1 LTQGCE
7 AIKSKLGLDHEKQS
21 NEESAGIKL
30 TLKESLERA
39 EEKLQDTKA
48 DINYEPRVN

>member
-1 LTQGCE
+1 V
-7 AIKSKLGLDHEKQS
+7 
-21 NEESAGIKL
+21 NEEESGVKY

-48 DINYEPRVN
+48 DINYEPRVNEKARREFRHM